1 MPFPE
6 ASAVVVPLPSSIF
19 HCAAKPVPGTPAVV
33 MVRAME
39 ADAEVPPPVAVMTML
54 ELPGVAVAEAESV
67 KVVLQ
72 VTVQLVEE
80 NEAVT
85 PAGKADVVKDTAVAL
100 PETSLAV
107 IISAADAPCP
117 IDRLGEAAD
126 TEMVLCGGACGCA
139 EAVVKV

>member
-1 MPFPE
+1 MPTKLPKSFRSRGE
-6 ASAVVVPLPSSIF
+6 FSANPVRKAVPLRVVVE
-19 HCAAKPVPGTPAVV
+19 

-85 PAGKADVVKDTAVAL
+85 PVGKADVVKDTAVAL

-107 IISAADAPCP
+107 MISAADPPCP
-117 IDRLGEAAD
+117 TDRLGEAAD
-126 TEMVLCGGACGCA
+126 TEMVVGGGGT